1 MLKLPENA
9 TVCIESWTYGTDG
22 MNDMAERIIMC
33 YFYMR
38 LSDHGDSNHYAYPL
52 DICVE
57 MSGDLTVK
65 RILSLPLG
73 ENDRC
78 GLLSEVGVK
87 PFDRNKIHAT
97 SEYHPD
103 LVNERRKTT
112 KPYHVVQPQG
122 PSFHTQ
128 GNLLTWEKWKMRVGF
143 NYVSATMSPVLFLVL
158 IVQREG
164 LTLHDIT
171 YDGRS
176 VFYRL
181 SLSEINGAGIN
192 ANNLKLV
199 CCHEIDDGIL
209 WKHTNYRT
217 GNAVVTRSRIL
228 VLQTIITV
236 GNYEYIFAFQFTQDA
251 SINYEVRATGI
262 LSTAPINLG
271 DSVSYGTIVG
281 PGVMAPYHQHLFS
294 LRIDPAIDGHRNSLI
309 VEESHPMP
317 IDDPN
322 VHNPF
327 GVDRLPGRVLKIVN
341 ENVRNPITGGPVGYK
356 LVPHY
361 SQLVLAHPSSYHFK
375 RSEFGEHAIWI
386 TRYHDDE
393 LYSSGKHTMQSLGG
407 EGIASWIRSRPAPV
421 SVRNEDIVIWHT
433 FGTTH
438 NPRIEDW
445 PVMPVEKMLVSL
457 KPINFFTRNPAID
470 VPISTQEEN
479 KSVLVEDD
487 KGAANVGGA
496 SCAKL

>member
-1 MLKLPENA
+1 MQAAEQACLAAPEVKEAISMLKLPENA

-143 NYVSATMSPVLFLVL
+143 NY
-158 IVQREG
+158 REG

-181 SLSEINGAGIN
+181 SLSEMF
-192 ANNLKLV
+192 V
-199 CCHEIDDGIL
+199 P
-209 WKHTNYRT
+209 Y
-217 GNAVVTRSRIL
+217 
-228 VLQTIITV
+228 
-236 GNYEYIFAFQFTQDA
+236 
-251 SINYEVRATGI
+251 
-262 LSTAPINLG
+262 G
-271 DSVSYGTIVG
+271 DSR
-281 PGVMAPYHQHLFS
+281 APY
-294 LRIDPAIDGHRNSLI
+294 
-309 VEESHPMP
+309 
-317 IDDPN
+317 
-322 VHNPF
+322 
-327 GVDRLPGRVLKIVN
+327 
-341 ENVRNPITGGPVGYK
+341 
-356 LVPHY
+356 
-361 SQLVLAHPSSYHFK
+361 
-375 RSEFGEHAIWI
+375 
-386 TRYHDDE
+386 
-393 LYSSGKHTMQSLGG
+393 
-407 EGIASWIRSRPAPV
+407 
-421 SVRNEDIVIWHT
+421 
-433 FGTTH
+433 
-438 NPRIEDW
+438 PRKGAFDW
-445 PVMPVEKMLVSL
+445 AVTVLVSMQTTL
-457 KPINFFTRNPAID
+457 NWAAI
-470 VPISTQEEN
+470 
-479 KSVLVEDD
+479 
-487 KGAANVGGA
+487 A
-496 SCAKL
+496 